1 MAWSTFHHGKMLTC
15 RNVGVCNDNYKYNN
29 ICIIICTHIY
39 IYIKN
44 QKKIVVYLGIHDI
57 CAQYHYKHNTL
68 KSKCALIIDTY
79 IKCRCIKL

>member
-39 IYIKN
+39 IIIIIKN
-44 QKKIVVYLGIHDI
+44 QKKIVVYLGIHDLYVHSTI
-57 CAQYHYKHNTL
+57 TSTIH
-68 KSKCALIIDTY
+68 
-79 IKCRCIKL
+79 